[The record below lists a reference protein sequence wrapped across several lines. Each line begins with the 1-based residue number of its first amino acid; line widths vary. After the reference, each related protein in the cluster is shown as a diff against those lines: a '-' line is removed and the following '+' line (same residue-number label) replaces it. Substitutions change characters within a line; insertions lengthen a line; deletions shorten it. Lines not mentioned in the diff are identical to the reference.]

1 MITTALTILVG
12 LALLSIEAEAL
23 VRGSAALALRLGIT
37 PLVVGLTVVA
47 FGTSSP
53 ELVVS
58 VKASLDGNGAIALG
72 NVVGSNICN
81 IALILGVSAL
91 IKPVRI
97 EAQVIRREIPVLVFA
112 SILLWAMLAGGE
124 LQRWM
129 GLLLTVGLVA
139 YIAFSYGGARAEKNE
154 AVREEFAEALP
165 APEARRAWVD
175 VLFVLVGLAMLLFGA
190 NLFVDGAVAVA
201 ERFGV
206 SQAVIGLTIVAV
218 GTSLPELATSI
229 VAAFKGE
236 GDIAVGNAVGSS
248 IFNILCILGVAAL
261 IRPMATTGIS
271 MVDLA
276 VMTACAV
283 LVMPMMRSGFCLNRW
298 EGIFLLAVYVGYLY
312 YVIP

>member
-1 MITTALTILVG
+1 
-12 LALLSIEAEAL
+12 
-23 VRGSAALALRLGIT
+23 
-37 PLVVGLTVVA
+37 
-47 FGTSSP
+47 
-53 ELVVS
+53 VVS

-81 IALILGVSAL
+81 IALILGVAAL

-97 EAQVIRREIPVLVFA
+97 EAQVIRREIPILIFA

>member
-1 MITTALTILVG
+1 MITTALAILVG
-12 LALLSIEAEAL
+12 LALLSVGAEAL

-97 EAQVIRREIPVLVFA
+97 EAQVIRREIPILIFA

-298 EGIFLLAVYVGYLY
+298 EGIFLLEVYVGYLY

>member
-12 LALLSIEAEAL
+12 LALLSIGAEAL

-58 VKASLDGNGAIALG
+58 VKASLDDNGAIALG

-81 IALILGVSAL
+81 IALILGVAAL

-97 EAQVIRREIPVLVFA
+97 EAQVIRREIPILIFA

-206 SQAVIGLTIVAV
+206 SQAIIGLTIVAV

-236 GDIAVGNAVGSS
+236 GDIAVGIAVGSS

>member
-1 MITTALTILVG
+1 MTTALAILVG
-12 LALLSIEAEAL
+12 LALLSIGAEAL

-58 VKASLDGNGAIALG
+58 VKASLDDNGAIALG

-97 EAQVIRREIPVLVFA
+97 EAQVIRREIPILIFA
-112 SILLWAMLAGGE
+112 SVLLWAMLAGGE

-129 GLLLTVGLVA
+129 GLLLTAGLVA
-139 YIAFSYGGARAEKNE
+139 YVAFSYIGARAEKNE

-165 APEARRAWVD
+165 APEARRPWVD

-248 IFNILCILGVAAL
+248 IFNILCILGVASL
-261 IRPMATTGIS
+261 IRPLPTTGIS
-271 MVDLA
+271 MIDLG
-276 VMTACAV
+276 VMTACAL

>member
-12 LALLSIEAEAL
+12 LALLSIGAEAL

-58 VKASLDGNGAIALG
+58 VKASLDDNGAIALG

-81 IALILGVSAL
+81 IALILGVAAL

-97 EAQVIRREIPVLVFA
+97 EAQVIRREIPILIFA

-154 AVREEFAEALP
+154 AVRDEFAEALP

-175 VLFVLVGLAMLLFGA
+175 VLFVLVGLAMLLLGA

-206 SQAVIGLTIVAV
+206 SQAIIGLTIVAV

>member
-12 LALLSIEAEAL
+12 LALLSIGAEAL

-58 VKASLDGNGAIALG
+58 VKASLDDNGAIALG

-81 IALILGVSAL
+81 IALILGVAAL

-97 EAQVIRREIPVLVFA
+97 EAQVIRREIPILIFA

-154 AVREEFAEALP
+154 AVHEEFAEALP

>member
-1 MITTALTILVG
+1 
-12 LALLSIEAEAL
+12 
-23 VRGSAALALRLGIT
+23 
-37 PLVVGLTVVA
+37 
-47 FGTSSP
+47 
-53 ELVVS
+53 
-58 VKASLDGNGAIALG
+58 
-72 NVVGSNICN
+72 
-81 IALILGVSAL
+81 
-91 IKPVRI
+91 
-97 EAQVIRREIPVLVFA
+97 
-112 SILLWAMLAGGE
+112 
-124 LQRWM
+124 
-129 GLLLTVGLVA
+129 
-139 YIAFSYGGARAEKNE
+139 
-154 AVREEFAEALP
+154 
-165 APEARRAWVD
+165 WVD

-283 LVMPMMRSGFCLNRW
+283 LVMPIMRSGFCLNRW

>member
-1 MITTALTILVG
+1 MRLQRDVLVEIEERKVLLKTLQINRGEFRDFGWVRLRVDGAVKVRLIGVWANESKEIWWLATNLKSSVAEIVG
-12 LALLSIEAEAL
+12 LYDRRMSIEEQF
-23 VRGSAALALRLGIT
+23 RDT
-37 PLVVGLTVVA
+37 
-47 FGTSSP
+47 
-53 ELVVS
+53 
-58 VKASLDGNGAIALG
+58 K
-72 NVVGSNICN
+72 
-81 IALILGVSAL
+81 
-91 IKPVRI
+91 
-97 EAQVIRREIPVLVFA
+97 
-112 SILLWAMLAGGE
+112 
-124 LQRWM
+124 
-129 GLLLTVGLVA
+129 
-139 YIAFSYGGARAEKNE
+139 GARFGLKLKWTQFEKGE
-154 AVREEFAEALP
+154 YLERMYL
-165 APEARRAWVD
+165 
-175 VLFVLVGLAMLLFGA
+175 LVGLAMLLFGA

-283 LVMPMMRSGFCLNRW
+283 LVMPIMRSGFCLNRW

>member
-1 MITTALTILVG
+1 MITTALAILVG
-12 LALLSIEAEAL
+12 LALLSIGAEAL

-97 EAQVIRREIPVLVFA
+97 EAQVIRREIPVLIFA

>member
-1 MITTALTILVG
+1 MITTSLAILVG
-12 LALLSIEAEAL
+12 LALLSVGAEAL

-81 IALILGVSAL
+81 IALILGVAAL

-97 EAQVIRREIPVLVFA
+97 EAQVIRREIPILIFA

-206 SQAVIGLTIVAV
+206 SQAIIGLTIVAV

>member
-1 MITTALTILVG
+1 MITTALAILVG
-12 LALLSIEAEAL
+12 LALLSIGAEAL

-58 VKASLDGNGAIALG
+58 VKASLDDNGAIALG

-81 IALILGVSAL
+81 IALILGVAAL

-97 EAQVIRREIPVLVFA
+97 EAQVIRREIPVLIFA

-154 AVREEFAEALP
+154 AVRDEFAEALP

>member
-1 MITTALTILVG
+1 MITTSLAILVG
-12 LALLSIEAEAL
+12 LALLSIGAEGL

-81 IALILGVSAL
+81 IALILGVAAL

-97 EAQVIRREIPVLVFA
+97 EAQVIRREIPILIFA

>member
-139 YIAFSYGGARAEKNE
+139 YIAFSYGGARAE
-154 AVREEFAEALP
+154 
-165 APEARRAWVD
+165 
-175 VLFVLVGLAMLLFGA
+175 
-190 NLFVDGAVAVA
+190 
-201 ERFGV
+201 
-206 SQAVIGLTIVAV
+206 
-218 GTSLPELATSI
+218 
-229 VAAFKGE
+229 
-236 GDIAVGNAVGSS
+236 
-248 IFNILCILGVAAL
+248 
-261 IRPMATTGIS
+261 
-271 MVDLA
+271 
-276 VMTACAV
+276 
-283 LVMPMMRSGFCLNRW
+283 
-298 EGIFLLAVYVGYLY
+298 
-312 YVIP
+312 

>member
-12 LALLSIEAEAL
+12 LALLSIGAEAL

-58 VKASLDGNGAIALG
+58 VKASLDDNGAIALG

-81 IALILGVSAL
+81 IALILGVAAL

-97 EAQVIRREIPVLVFA
+97 EAQVIRREIPILIFA

-154 AVREEFAEALP
+154 AVRDEFAEALP